1 MANLKSSK
9 KDIISNQKNRLRNL
23 SYKTKMRTFVKKT
36 IQAIEQKADNSA
48 ELVRE
53 TLQLIDKTA
62 AKGVIKKQSA
72 ARKKSRLMLF
82 LNKSKAA

>member
-23 SYKTKMRTFVKKT
+23 GYKTKMRTFVKKA

-48 ELVRE
+48 EIVRE

-72 ARKKSRLMLF
+72 ARKKSRLMLA